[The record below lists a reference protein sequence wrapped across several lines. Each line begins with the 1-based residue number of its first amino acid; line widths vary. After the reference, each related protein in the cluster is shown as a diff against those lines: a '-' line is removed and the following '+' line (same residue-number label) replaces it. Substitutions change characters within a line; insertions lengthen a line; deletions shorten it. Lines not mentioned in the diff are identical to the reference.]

1 MGKLKVFSLTFD
13 SPQIVYYPGQ
23 LLSGCLD
30 VQLDQ
35 PMEMRSIKLEV
46 CSLLVNTNNI
56 YSKSMTE
63 GC

>member
-23 LLSGCLD
+23 LLSGCVE

-46 CSLLVNTNNI
+46 LIFL
-56 YSKSMTE
+56 
-63 GC
+63 

>member
-23 LLSGCLD
+23 LLSGCVD

-46 CSLLVNTNNI
+46 LIFL
-56 YSKSMTE
+56 
-63 GC
+63 